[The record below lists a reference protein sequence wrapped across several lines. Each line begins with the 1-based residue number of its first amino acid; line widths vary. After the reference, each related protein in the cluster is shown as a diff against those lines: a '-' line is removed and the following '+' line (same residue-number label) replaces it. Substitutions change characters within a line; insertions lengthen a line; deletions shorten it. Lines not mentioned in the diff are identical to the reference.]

1 VNFTENQLQA
11 VTATGNLLVV
21 AAAGAGKTGTLVER
35 CTRLLLRPDDP
46 IDIRQMVVVTFTEAA
61 AAEVRER
68 IRTRLE
74 NEARKNPSSELLQK
88 QLTYIDSA
96 HISTLHS
103 FCFQLIRQ
111 NVLQL
116 ELDPAVSVLEPQQ
129 AKVLFLNTLDLLLQ
143 EHYEGRHDFS
153 GELKTVIQTH
163 FGGWDKPVR
172 NFVEQLH
179 EFTQTRPAPERWF
192 ADTEA
197 FLSREQ
203 CPEWH
208 EWYNN
213 TIREWCNWWLPYLRR
228 LSIKNAQACASIL
241 EEACAKADL
250 NVAAQISARDDKKFW
265 DGRKEEDRPALAR
278 LFGEA
283 TFLSS
288 LQPEKAGEHPL
299 DEDWKWMRQPLLTL
313 LRFARQFA
321 SRYHEE
327 KLDRGVLDFHD
338 LEQFA
343 LQLLVDPETQQPTG
357 LAREWQEKF
366 KAIFVDE
373 YQDINGAQDLILSA
387 LSSEIPPGNRFLV
400 GDMKQSIYRF
410 RQADPRIFRKYL
422 NQPGWQTIH
431 LSENFRSHE
440 GILNFVNPLFTWLMQ
455 KDLGGLDYDAEAALK
470 FGGSAERS
478 AMRSVPGEKPP
489 VELHV
494 LLSDE
499 EPESQKPDADPEED
513 QPELEE
519 AEQEARLVAGRLRQ
533 LTEDR
538 FVIHHQGEGKLRAV
552 EWRDMIVLLRAA
564 KNKVETYAKAF
575 AAAGVPLQTKRNA
588 FFTTQEVLDLCNLLH
603 ILDNPLQDI
612 PLVGVLRSPLV
623 GLNDEEL
630 ASIRIESE
638 AKLFWDALHEFRGKQ
653 PLSPAGK
660 KIRKF
665 LDHFARWRDA
675 RRCASLGQRLDAI
688 LVDTGY
694 ADWLLT
700 QPRGRE
706 RAANVQQLL
715 RLARQFDESR
725 GQSLYLFLRHIEELQ
740 DAAGDIEPAGAVEEN
755 AVRLMTVHQS
765 KGLEFPVVAVAD
777 LGKRFNLFDRS
788 KEIVIHEKFG
798 LCSKIKPPHTGQ
810 RYPSLPQ
817 WLARRSDGFETIGE
831 EMRVLYV
838 ALTRAQNHLLLFG
851 SATKGAFERWSS
863 RASINPLPPEVC
875 RHQSWLDWLGVFTT
889 VGRSDWTDQTE
900 GITNTF
906 TYKFHTEPPE
916 FSRPEGAEAKRLSLD
931 AVPEFLYVHENATR
945 QAAKTSVTA
954 LRKKGEDDEE
964 ITRVPLRFRTEK
976 EGTERGLAIHTFLEH
991 FRFSAAREL
1000 PALRTEAQR
1009 LVEDGLLT
1017 AEQRDRIDFEAITAF
1032 WNSDTG
1038 RELLRY
1044 ETQLHRE
1051 LPFAFKATRTDLRSV
1066 GLADVLSVPEDEF
1079 IVIQGVADLV
1089 RITPD
1094 EIWLIDFKSDRL
1106 TRKELPAAIARYQ
1119 SQVLLYSAALS
1130 AIYKRPVTRKGIFF
1144 LSLKHFEWLER
1155 ANDTLVSFQQ
1165 LELYI

>member
-1 VNFTENQLQA
+1 MNFTENQLQA
-11 VTATGNLLVV
+11 INTTGNLLVV

-35 CTRLLLRPDDP
+35 CTRLLLRPNDP
-46 IDIRQMVVVTFTEAA
+46 VRIREIVVVTFTEAA

-68 IRTRLE
+68 IRARLE
-74 NEARKNPSSELLQK
+74 KEAQDDPTNESLQE
-88 QLTYIDSA
+88 QLTQIDSA
-96 HISTLHS
+96 YISTLHS
-103 FCFQLIRQ
+103 FCFELIRK

-116 ELDPAVSVLEPQQ
+116 GLDPAVSILEAQQ
-129 AKVLFLNTLDLLLQ
+129 AKVLFLTTLDLLLQ
-143 EHYEGRHDFS
+143 EHYEGQHAFS
-153 GELKTVIQTH
+153 GELKNLIQTH

-172 NFVEQLH
+172 DLVERLH
-179 EFTQTRPAPERWF
+179 EFTQTRPAPEKWF
-192 ADTEA
+192 TETEA
-197 FLSREQ
+197 FLSREK

-208 EWYNN
+208 AWYNN
-213 TIREWCNWWLPYLRR
+213 IIQEWCKWWLPYLRR
-228 LSIKNAQACASIL
+228 LPIKNAQTCASIL
-241 EEACAKADL
+241 EEALAKADL
-250 NVAAQISARDDKKFW
+250 NVAAQITARDDTPFW
-265 DGRKEEDRPALAR
+265 DGRKKEDRMAFGR

-283 TFLSS
+283 AFLSS

-313 LRFARQFA
+313 LRFAKQFA
-321 SRYHEE
+321 LRFQEE
-327 KLDRGVLDFHD
+327 KLDRGALDFHD

-343 LQLLVDPETQQPTG
+343 LRLLVDPQTQQPTF

-373 YQDINGAQDLILSA
+373 YQDINAAQDLILSA
-387 LSSEIPPGNRFLV
+387 LSSEMPPGNRFLV

-410 RQADPRIFRKYL
+410 RQADPRIFRSYL
-422 NQPGWQTIH
+422 NRSGWQTIH

-455 KDLGGLDYDAEAALK
+455 EDVGGLDYDTESSLK
-470 FGGSAERS
+470 FGGGAERS
-478 AMRSVPGEKPP
+478 EMRCVPGEKPP

-494 LLSDE
+494 LVTDE
-499 EPESQKPDADPEED
+499 QPEGDKADVDPEED

-519 AEQEARLVAGRLRQ
+519 AEQEARLVAGRLRK
-533 LTEDR
+533 LKDDG
-538 FVIHHQGEGKLRAV
+538 FIIFHQREGRRRPV
-552 EWRDMIVLLRAA
+552 EWRDMVVLLRAA

-588 FFTTQEVLDLCNLLH
+588 SFSTQEVLDLCNLLY

-612 PLVGVLRSPLV
+612 PLVGALRSPLV

-630 ASIRIESE
+630 ASIRIESD
-638 AKLFWDALHEFRGKQ
+638 AKLFWHALHEFRDAQ
-653 PLSPAGK
+653 PLSPAAK

-665 LDHFARWRDA
+665 LELFAKWRDA
-675 RRCASLGQRLDAI
+675 RRCASLAQRLDAI

-694 ADWLLT
+694 GDWLLT

-706 RAANVQQLL
+706 RCANVQQLL
-715 RLARQFDESR
+715 RIARQFDESR

-788 KEIVIHEKFG
+788 NEIVIHEKFG

-810 RYPSLPQ
+810 RYPSLPH
-817 WLARRSDGFETIGE
+817 WLARRSDSFEALGE

-851 SATKGAFERWSS
+851 STTKNACERWAS
-863 RASINPLPPEVC
+863 RASEEPLPPEVC
-875 RHQSWLDWLGVFTT
+875 RHQSSLDWIGVFATVKNAGWTT
-889 VGRSDWTDQTE
+889 ETQGA
-900 GITNTF
+900 TNTF
-906 TYKFHTEPPE
+906 TFAFHAQPPQFGRQE
-916 FSRPEGAEAKRLSLD
+916 APESRRLSLD
-931 AVPEFLYVHENATR
+931 SVPEFLYPHQSATR

-954 LRKKGEDDEE
+954 LRKKGQDQEE
-964 ITRVPLRFRTEK
+964 MARLPLRFRIQND
-976 EGTERGLAIHTFLEH
+976 GTERGLAIHTFLEH
-991 FRFSAAREL
+991 FRFTAVGSV
-1000 PALRTEAQR
+1000 PALRAEAQR
-1009 LVEDGLLT
+1009 LVEHGFLSV
-1017 AEQRDRIDFEAITAF
+1017 EQRDHIDFDAITAF

-1044 ETQLHRE
+1044 EKQLHRE
-1051 LPFAFKATRTDLRSV
+1051 LPFTFKAKTSDLQAV
-1066 GLADVLSVPEDEF
+1066 GLGAVLSVPEHEF
-1079 IVIQGVADLV
+1079 IMIQGIADLV
-1089 RITPD
+1089 RITPK

-1106 TRKELPAAIARYQ
+1106 DRKEVSAAMARYKP
-1119 SQVLLYSAALS
+1119 QVQLYGAALS
-1130 AIYKRPVTRKGIFF
+1130 AIYQRPVTRKGIFF
-1144 LSLKHFEWLER
+1144 LSLKHFEWIER
-1155 ANDTLVSFQQ
+1155 PSDTSVSFQQ
-1165 LELYI
+1165 LELHI